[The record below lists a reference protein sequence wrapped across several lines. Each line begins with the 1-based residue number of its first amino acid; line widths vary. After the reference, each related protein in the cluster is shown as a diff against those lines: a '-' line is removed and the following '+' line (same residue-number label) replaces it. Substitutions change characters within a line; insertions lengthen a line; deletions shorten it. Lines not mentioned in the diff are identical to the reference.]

1 MSIEPSAA
9 NSKTGNTWK
18 EGGVNLWGG
27 KGGGWRLQFRLVGK
41 KAGEGLPEVANGLG
55 LGLVLAVASGARDP
69 AEERGVAE
77 GVEGIG

>member
-1 MSIEPSAA
+1 MSIKPSLA
-9 NSKTGNTWK
+9 NSKTG
-18 EGGVNLWGG
+18 
-27 KGGGWRLQFRLVGK
+27 KGGGRGQGVIFKGLTTVWLRLVRK

-55 LGLVLAVASGARDP
+55 LRLVLAVAPGARDP